1 MALGEKYAKI
11 LDLAKQ
17 LQVEGLKSEES
28 GGKFHIVGAAP
39 YQLEKDLV
47 WDAIKAVSGWEAEMD
62 CNLSVKNADPYG
74 FWVVKSGESLSK
86 IAKKCYDDGN
96 KYMKIF
102 EANKDI
108 LKDPN
113 TIKPGQKLKIPK
125 A

>member
-1 MALGEKYAKI
+1 MALAEKYAKV
-11 LDLAKQ
+11 LSVAKE
-17 LQVEGLKSEES
+17 LSVEGLSSEES
-28 GGKFHIVGAAP
+28 GGKFHIVGTAP

-47 WDAIKAVSGWEAEMD
+47 WDAVKAISGWEAELD
-62 CNLSVKNADPYG
+62 CNLGVKNADPYG
-74 FWVVKSGESLSK
+74 FWVVKPGDSLSK

-125 A
+125 V